1 MAATYCMCIF
11 HAWSLILVFQQI
23 SFFFFFL
30 SINEGRWLPRNS
42 VDQDLLTSVLN
53 FSERQSDD
61 TYLCLV
67 SVSGTVMWNDVD
79 RAIWYKCGCYS
90 LSLGVQKGQCSENG
104 ERMCGLANSSESL
117 YYFQFI
123 ACKQSQHIKIPL
135 FVKHQ
140 QFFHIVT
147 GNIVFRARLLDS
159 SISHGY
165 NISFVPQ
172 TPVIRTTII
181 SVFFL

>member
-11 HAWSLILVFQQI
+11 HCMVSHFGLLADQP
-23 SFFFFFL
+23 FFLFL
-30 SINEGRWLPRNS
+30 SINDGRWLPCNS
-42 VDQDLLTSVLN
+42 VNKDLLTSVLN
-53 FSERQSDD
+53 FSETQSDD

-67 SVSGTVMWNDVD
+67 SVSSTVMWDEVD
-79 RAIWYKCGCYS
+79 RATWYKHGCYS
-90 LSLGVQKGQCSENG
+90 LSIGVQKGQCSENG

-123 ACKQSQHIKIPL
+123 ACKQSRHIKILL

-147 GNIVFRARLLDS
+147 GSIVFRTRLLDS

-165 NISFVPQ
+165 NIMFVPQ
-172 TPVIRTTII
+172 TPLIRTII
-181 SVFFL
+181 SIFFL